1 MPTEIDFPAL
11 KEVKGK
17 IDNLRAKVATV
28 ISEAGPAMDFGKVKS
43 VTGNTFEI
51 AKQVREWNTE
61 LNDLGTKHDDL
72 QETLKA
78 AQRIQQAPNARE
90 GERGNENNNERIPNQ
105 RKSIGDLFV
114 ESQAFKGKTGNAGP
128 EANLDI
134 DLKGLMLKADG
145 LISTDDGWAPQ
156 NIRTGRVVD
165 FVTRPIQ
172 VVDIVPQNATNQ
184 SAVVFMEETGYGL
197 QTSGV
202 ASGSTDARE
211 VAEGG
216 VYPETQFELTEQS
229 SPVRK
234 ISVYLAITD
243 EQLED
248 IAQVRGYVDNRL
260 PFMVRQRLDSQILAG
275 DGSAP
280 NLKGLT
286 TYSGIQ
292 TQAKGADATPDAVYK
307 AMTNVRVTGGAM
319 PNAAVFNPF
328 DWQGI
333 RLLRTADGL
342 YIWGN
347 PSDTG
352 VSRIWGLQVTEAQAL
367 GQGTIIVGDFANYSE
382 LAVKRGINVQ
392 VSNSHADF
400 FVNGKQAMRA
410 DMRAAFVVYRPAA
423 FCKVTGV

>member
-1 MPTEIDFPAL
+1 MPNEIDFPAL

-17 IDNLRAKVATV
+17 IDNLRQKVAAV

-43 VTGNTFEI
+43 VQGNTFEI
-51 AKQVREWNTE
+51 AKQVSDWNHE
-61 LNDLGTKHDDL
+61 LNDLGSKHDDL

-78 AQRIQQAPNARE
+78 AQRIQQSPNTRE
-90 GERGNENNNERIPNQ
+90 GERGNENNNGKVPNQ
-105 RKSIGDLFV
+105 RKSFGDLFV
-114 ESQAFKGKTGNAGP
+114 ESQAFKGKTGNSGP
-128 EANLDI
+128 EATLDI
-134 DLKGLMLKADG
+134 DLKGLMLKTTATDV
-145 LISTDDGWAPQ
+145 STDDGWAPQ

-184 SAVVFMEETGYGL
+184 SAVVFMQETGYG
-197 QTSGV
+197 TDGV
-202 ASGSTDARE
+202 TNAAE

-216 VYPETQFELTEQS
+216 AYPQTDFQLTEES

-248 IAQVRGYVDNRL
+248 VAQVRGYVDNRL

-292 TQAKGADATPDAVYK
+292 TQAKGSDATPDAVYK
-307 AMTNVRVTGGAM
+307 AMTSVRVTGGAM

-367 GQGTIIVGDFANYSE
+367 TAGTIIVGDFANYSE

-392 VSNSHADF
+392 VSNSHADY

-423 FCKVTGV
+423 FCKITGV